1 MTYRSSRSAYGYSSY
16 RPRAGA
22 PATDRRT
29 PRAAWLA
36 MLDFVLAAVEAP
48 AERPLELMNSLRGVT
63 ASSFPADAR
72 DSLSAWGKSVLERV
86 RLWCEAGEARR
97 TAFAPGLRA
106 DVAALKNILIDQ
118 GAAEAAAS
126 RQRLGFKEED

>member
-1 MTYRSSRSAYGYSSY
+1 MTYRSFRSAYGYSGY
-16 RPRAGA
+16 RPRPTA
-22 PATDRRT
+22 PAADKRT

-36 MLDFVLAAVEAP
+36 MLDFVLAAVDRP
-48 AERPLELMNSLRGVT
+48 AEKPLDLMNSLRGVT
-63 ASSFPADAR
+63 AANFPTDPR
-72 DSLSAWGKSVLERV
+72 DSLTAWGKAVLERI

-106 DVAALKNILIDQ
+106 DVAALKDILIDQ

-126 RQRLGFKEED
+126 RQRMGFKED

>member
-1 MTYRSSRSAYGYSSY
+1 MTYRSPRSAYGYSSY
-16 RPRAGA
+16 RRPAA
-22 PATDRRT
+22 PAVDKRT

-36 MLDFVLAAVEAP
+36 MLDFVIAAVDAP
-48 AERPLELMNSLRGVT
+48 TERPLELMNSLRGVT
-63 ASSFPADAR
+63 AASFPADAR
-72 DSLSAWGKSVLERV
+72 DSLSAWGKSVLERI

-106 DVAALKNILIDQ
+106 DVAALKEILIDQ

-126 RQRLGFKEED
+126 RQRMGFKED